1 MSSPYPTL
9 EERFHRMAQI
19 RDAEGVLHWDMAV
32 MMPAGGATARAEQLA
47 VLKGLRHGLLTAPE
61 IPGLLDQAEA
71 SSESLDPWQRA
82 NLAEMRRLW
91 THAAALAGGQVE
103 ALSKAQSKCET
114 IWREARKEADFGLVL
129 PSLETLLE
137 RVREAANAKAG
148 TLGLSPYD
156 SLLDEYEPGGR
167 AAHIDPVF
175 AELEAFLPG
184 FLNSVLERQASHPPV
199 LAPEGPFPVRD
210 QRNLARHLMET
221 IGFDFGHGRLDV
233 SHHPFCGGVPDDVRI
248 TTRFDEADFSSA
260 LMGVLH
266 ETGHALYDRGL
277 PKDRR
282 GQPVGEP
289 RSMAVHESQS
299 LLIEMQVCRSPE
311 FIVFA
316 APLMREHFSGSG
328 PAWKTDNL
336 IALQTRVERGLI
348 RVDADEVTYP
358 LHVILRYRLER
369 AMIEGDLAPRDLPAA
384 WNEGM
389 EKLLGRVP
397 GNDALGC
404 LQDIHWF
411 DGAWGYFPTYTIGA
425 MMAAQLFEAAIKAD
439 PAIPGGIEAGDFTP
453 LLSWLGEK
461 IHAKG
466 SVTSSNDLIS
476 EATGRALDAQSF
488 TDHLKRRYLGQTNN
502 SLR

>member
-1 MSSPYPTL
+1 MPDPYADL
-9 EERFHRMAQI
+9 ESRFHRLAQV

-47 VLKGLRHGLLTAPE
+47 ALKGLRHGLLTAPDM
-61 IPGLLDQAEA
+61 PGLLDRADG
-71 SSESLDPWQRA
+71 SSGTLDPWQRA

-91 THAAALAGGQVE
+91 THATALTESQVE
-103 ALSKAQSKCET
+103 ALSKAQSECET
-114 IWREARKEADFGLVL
+114 IWREARKTADFGLVL
-129 PSLETLLE
+129 PSLEVLLSL
-137 RVREAANAKAG
+137 VRETAEAKAG
-148 TLGLSPYD
+148 VLGLSPYD

-167 AAHIDPVF
+167 AADIDPVF
-175 AELEAFLPG
+175 AELEAFLPD
-184 FLNSVLERQASHPPV
+184 FLNSVLERQASNPPV

-210 QRNLARHLMET
+210 QRNLGRQLMQT
-221 IGFDFGHGRLDV
+221 IGFDFNHGRLDT

-248 TTRFDEADFSSA
+248 TTRYDEADFSSA

-311 FIVFA
+311 FITFA
-316 APLMREHFSGSG
+316 APLLRAAFSGAG
-328 PAWKTDNL
+328 PAWETDNL

-348 RVDADEVTYP
+348 RVDADEITYP

-369 AMIEGDLAPRDLPAA
+369 AMIEGDLAPSDLPAA

-397 GNDALGC
+397 GDDALGC

-411 DGAWGYFPTYTIGA
+411 DGAWGYFPTYTLGA
-425 MMAAQLFEAAIKAD
+425 MMAAQLFDAAKKAE
-439 PAIPGGIEAGDFTP
+439 PSIPGGIEKGDFAP
-453 LLSWLGEK
+453 LISWLGEK
-461 IHAKG
+461 VHARG
-466 SVTSSNDLIS
+466 SVTSSNDLIG
-476 EATGRALDAQSF
+476 EATGRALDATAF
-488 TDHLKRRYLGQTNN
+488 TDHLKRRYLG
-502 SLR
+502 